1 MNENQKREIYYEYQL
16 LVQHIQQMQQT
27 LEQISQ
33 QMMALR
39 VLKNNLVDLKDSSG
53 ETFIPLGHGV
63 FVKGSLTDSSKVL
76 MNVGSD
82 VCVEKSNEEAQSIVE
97 IQVGEIMKVVESLD
111 EEIGKS
117 AEKLQELE
125 DKLR

>member
-1 MNENQKREIYYEYQL
+1 MNENQKKEIYFEYQL
-16 LVQHIQQMQQT
+16 LTQHVQQMQQT

-33 QMMALR
+33 EMLALR
-39 VLKNNLVDLKDSSG
+39 ILKNNLIELKGNKG

-63 FVKGSLTDSSKVL
+63 FVKGNLNDSYNVF

-82 VCVEKSNEEAQSIVE
+82 ICIEKTNEEAQKIIE
-97 IQVGEIMKVVESLD
+97 TQVNEVVKVIENLD

-125 DKLR
+125 EKLR